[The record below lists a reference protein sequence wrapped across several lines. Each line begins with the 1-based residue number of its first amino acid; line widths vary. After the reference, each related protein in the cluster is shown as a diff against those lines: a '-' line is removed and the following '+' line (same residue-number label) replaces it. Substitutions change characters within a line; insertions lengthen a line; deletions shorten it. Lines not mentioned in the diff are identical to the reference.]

1 MQTQRSMKH
10 TQVAFQE
17 KLPRIKKADAAVEQ
31 LAGRRDPAAECLMS
45 QTRLNSGW
53 ISPSWERVEDR
64 AAEERIDI
72 QLFSKCTKFIF
83 INRAAF
89 GL

>member
-17 KLPRIKKADAAVEQ
+17 KLPRIKKDDAAVEQ

-45 QTRLNSGW
+45 QLGWTRAE
-53 ISPSWERVEDR
+53 SPRVEN
-64 AAEERIDI
+64 A
-72 QLFSKCTKFIF
+72 
-83 INRAAF
+83 
-89 GL
+89 